1 MSSFAHERP
10 RRAGPRNAARLA
22 HALVALCVLAHASF
36 ASAGEPPA
44 ELRSPRALLAAVRAN
59 RAGGANE
66 ALALVAAQRP
76 TGERPKPAPKP
87 AGKPGAKKTCADCHQ
102 EFLKK
107 LEGAK
112 PHFDGLAQRCE
123 DCHDRHG
130 LVGVLKL
137 KQPEPALCI
146 GCHKDAAAFAA
157 PENAHPP
164 GAQQKCSACHDPH
177 AARQPKLM
185 AAQGSEL
192 CFRCHERTAYE
203 KGNVHKPVTAGCLAC
218 HTAHGGAQAGASTS
232 SAADAKA
239 PANTSAAPASAHNGL
254 TPAAPE
260 LCARCHDAR
269 KPEFTAKHDGFDVA
283 RSNCNSCHSPH
294 ASSLKGLVKPV
305 VHQPVAEHGCNSCHL
320 EPDEMS
326 PEQRALAQPPLRAPA
341 EKLCRLC
348 HADRL
353 QDFAGRPG
361 AHPPVKEGK
370 CLACHAAHAS
380 EHKGLLVAD
389 AEESCTTCHDLRA
402 KLEPL
407 ALPNR
412 SPHPPVMNGKCLD
425 CHDPHGGADATLLK
439 APQSELCV
447 SCHADLK
454 PSFQLEFPHA
464 AIEVCTSCHAGHGS
478 AQPAMLRGVGAE
490 LCLRCHKDHAER
502 YKNEALHKPVAQGQC
517 LVCHEP
523 HGSKSHGLLRKAG
536 SALCLD
542 CHPNVTKTTEGGSL
556 HAPAQKGECLAC
568 HDAHSSSHPRLL
580 KDEEGKLC
588 ASCHG
593 LTQKSIEGFAF
604 PHAPARAGACLAC
617 HSAHASP
624 RPKLLAH
631 APRETCLGCHGN
643 LDAESK
649 QVGFV
654 AHKPFQEGD
663 CLVCHQAHGSAL
675 RGLVKEPAP
684 ALCVRCHDVK
694 APAMVSKHLAQ
705 PLEETD
711 CSTCHAP
718 HAAQGAG
725 LFWPFRHQPFA
736 EQRCQECHEASK

>member
-1 MSSFAHERP
+1 MSVAVHELRHRGA
-10 RRAGPRNAARLA
+10 RRVGALLAR
-22 HALVALCVLAHASF
+22 ALVVLLSLVHAQA
-36 ASAGEPPA
+36 ASRFDPP
-44 ELRSPRALLAAVRAN
+44 EETRSPRALLASVAA
-59 RAGGANE
+59 AGASRANE
-66 ALALVAAQRP
+66 AQAQLELLLTQRP
-76 TGERPKPAPKP
+76 SGERPKAGQKP
-87 AGKPGAKKTCADCHQ
+87 PGKPGAKKTCADCHQ

-112 PHFDGLAQRCE
+112 PHFDGLVQRCE

-164 GAQQKCSACHDPH
+164 GAEQKCSACHDPH

-192 CFRCHERTAYE
+192 CFRCHERGAYE
-203 KGNVHKPVTAGCLAC
+203 KGNVHKPVAAGCLAC
-218 HTAHGGAQAGASTS
+218 HTAHGGAS
-232 SAADAKA
+232 SPAATDPTA
-239 PANTSAAPASAHNGL
+239 PANAHTGL
-254 TPAAPE
+254 TPVAPE

-269 KPEFTAKHDGFDVA
+269 KSGFAEKHDGFDVT

-294 ASSLKGLVKPV
+294 ASARKGLVKPV
-305 VHQPVAEHGCNSCHL
+305 VHQPVAEHGCSSCHL

-348 HADRL
+348 HADRM

-389 AEESCTTCHDLRA
+389 AQEGCASCHDLRA

-412 SPHPPVMNGKCLD
+412 VPHPPVMNGKCLD

-447 SCHADLK
+447 SCHSGLK
-454 PSFQLEFPHA
+454 QSQELEVPHA
-464 AIEVCTSCHAGHGS
+464 ALEVCTSCHAGHGS
-478 AQPAMLRGVGAE
+478 AQPAMLRNVGAD

-517 LVCHEP
+517 LVCHVP
-523 HGSKSHGLLRKAG
+523 HGSNAHGLLRKPG

-580 KDEEGKLC
+580 KDDEGKLC

-593 LTQKSIEGFAF
+593 ITQKSIEGFAF
-604 PHAPARAGACLAC
+604 QHAPAQAGACLAC
-617 HSAHASP
+617 HSAHAAP

-654 AHKPFQEGD
+654 AHKPFKEGD
-663 CLVCHQAHGSAL
+663 CLVCHQPHGAAL
-675 RGLVKEPAP
+675 RGLVKEAAP
-684 ALCVRCHDVK
+684 ALCVRCHDLK
-694 APAMVSKHLAQ
+694 APAMVKKHLDQ
-705 PLEETD
+705 PLAETD
-711 CSTCHAP
+711 CSTCHTP
-718 HAAQGAG
+718 HAAQGPG